1 MMTTVTEETFSQ
13 EVLAS
18 SVPVLVHFQAPWC
31 GICRLI
37 KPVLNQLK
45 SEWPVPIR
53 LLDIN
58 ADENFKLA
66 NYYQLKTLPTLLYIE
81 GGKIIHRIEGIA
93 SRDDFRNRIENI
105 ASRYKL
111 ESAYS
116 SLSADGSERSAMP
129 DEL

>member
-1 MMTTVTEETFSQ
+1 MMTALTEETFSQ

-31 GICRLI
+31 GLCRLI
-37 KPVLNQLK
+37 KPTLNQLK
-45 SEWPVPIR
+45 DEWPVPIR

-58 ADENFKLA
+58 ADENLRLA

-81 GGKIIHRIEGIA
+81 GGKILHRIEGID
-93 SRDDFRNRIENI
+93 SRDGFRDRLACI

-111 ESAYS
+111 ETTYS
-116 SLSADGSERSAMP
+116 SLSADVG
-129 DEL
+129 ELPTIRREL

>member
-1 MMTTVTEETFSQ
+1 MMTALTEETFSQ

-45 SEWPVPIR
+45 NEWPVPMK

-58 ADENFKLA
+58 ADENFHLA
-66 NYYQLKTLPTLLYIE
+66 NYYQLKTLPTLLYVE
-81 GGKIIHRIEGIA
+81 GGKIVHRIEGIT
-93 SRDDFRNRIENI
+93 SRDSFRDRLECI

-111 ESAYS
+111 ETVYS
-116 SLSADGSERSAMP
+116 SRSADI
-129 DEL
+129 DELPVIQNKL